1 MRLICYT
8 ARVIRTL
15 RFAHIV
21 NKLYMNHFM
30 TVLGFHLDSQILLHE
45 LKFKVVYNIS
55 LQKYNYEFPTDGFF
69 WASFFLF
76 CLI

>member
-1 MRLICYT
+1 
-8 ARVIRTL
+8 
-15 RFAHIV
+15 
-21 NKLYMNHFM
+21 M